1 MIFQQ
6 CEMKPNVLLF
16 LTPAHVLKTAS
27 ALRVQRVLRAALVQE
42 VHEVREESQ
51 VHRVQWDHVGNRVHQ
66 VQWDHQVHRVP
77 MDCLFPVNQGGLD
90 LKETL
95 VTQVYLDREVPLVLR
110 VLWALSDLPE
120 DGDHQGMKAP
130 LDQEV
135 HQDQWDHQDHLGCQE
150 TLDNKEKWET
160 SAPKDLWARKGRR
173 VNGETLHPRI

>member
-1 MIFQQ
+1 
-6 CEMKPNVLLF
+6 MKPNVLLF

-27 ALRVQRVLRAALVQE
+27 ALRVQRVLRAAQVQE

-66 VQWDHQVHRVP
+66 AQWDHQVHRAP
-77 MDCLFPVNQGGLD
+77 MDCLFPVNQDGLD
-90 LKETL
+90 LRETL

-110 VLWALSDLPE
+110 VLWALLDLPE
-120 DGDHQGMKAP
+120 DGDHQGMKDP

-135 HQDQWDHQDHLGCQE
+135 HQDQWDHQDHLECPE

-160 SAPKDLWARKGRR
+160 PASKDLWARKGRR
-173 VNGETLHPRI
+173 VNGEILHPRI